1 MRHYHDYIGKI
12 LNQSEN
18 IHRSYKTYTAN
29 MNLIKNINIKYE
41 LLHEVV
47 LNIYNKQFQEALSI

>member
-1 MRHYHDYIGKI
+1 
-12 LNQSEN
+12 
-18 IHRSYKTYTAN
+18 

-41 LLHEVV
+41 LLYEVV